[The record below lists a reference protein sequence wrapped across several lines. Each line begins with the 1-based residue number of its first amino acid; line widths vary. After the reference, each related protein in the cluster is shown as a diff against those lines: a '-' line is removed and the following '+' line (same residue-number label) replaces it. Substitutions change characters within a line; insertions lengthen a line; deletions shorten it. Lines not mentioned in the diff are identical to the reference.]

1 MHDHTLTSAP
11 IDWDRYR
18 LVIFDM
24 DGTLYRQRPV
34 QVAMAAK
41 LLADALLTR
50 RTTTLRT
57 VRAFRHCRE
66 TLLDGSTD
74 LARDQYAVSAG
85 MLGTTA
91 EAVRAVTE
99 RWIEQEPLGILG
111 RHRLAGVAE
120 LFASLRERGK
130 TIAILSDYPAA
141 AKLAALGLDA
151 HFIACATDPDINR
164 LKPHP
169 RGIETLLQRA
179 GVNREQ
185 CLMIGDRD
193 DRDGEAARRAGVDCL
208 ILSRRASAA
217 NHFCH
222 YNDPR
227 FAALSRPTND
237 KTRRT

>member
-1 MHDHTLTSAP
+1 MARAGRAGQRALAGVRLKARPMHDHTLTSAP

-141 AKLAALGLDA
+141 AKLAAELSGA
-151 HFIACATDPDINR
+151 
-164 LKPHP
+164 P
-169 RGIETLLQRA
+169 RKALYGQS
-179 GVNREQ
+179 G
-185 CLMIGDRD
+185 
-193 DRDGEAARRAGVDCL
+193 
-208 ILSRRASAA
+208 
-217 NHFCH
+217 
-222 YNDPR
+222 ND
-227 FAALSRPTND
+227 
-237 KTRRT
+237 